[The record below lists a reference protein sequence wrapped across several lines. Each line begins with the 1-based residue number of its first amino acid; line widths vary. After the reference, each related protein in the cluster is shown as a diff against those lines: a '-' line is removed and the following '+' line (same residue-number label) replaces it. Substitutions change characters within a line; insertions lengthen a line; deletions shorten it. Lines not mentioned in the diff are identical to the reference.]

1 MLPAAWHVPCRVRY
15 GTPAAG
21 GRGDRRRLRATR
33 VRKGR
38 GRPHPARPPAHACI
52 PQAPRRGRRSLRSVC
67 GCTRGMYHA
76 WYVGLLPRT
85 PRRMR
90 VCGRG
95 CGCRLRSSGSSRR
108 CRTTSSS
115 TTSTRTSATSSS
127 PRCSAWTRRRETRS
141 SRRHGRCG
149 PNAGTACNAHRK
161 PTHASRDRKRG
172 LSPGR
177 LARTGGPA
185 EGAHPHAHHGSPGAR
200 AGFAAHATADLH
212 VARRGSRGA
221 RVRRRKRR
229 PAGHTGD
236 CVGCSLSSFDSALP
250 TAPEALRGSGPVC

>member
-1 MLPAAWHVPCRVRY
+1 VLPAAWHVSCRMRY

-90 VCGRG
+90 VCGRA

-141 SRRHGRCG
+141 SRRRGRCG

-161 PTHASRDRKRG
+161 PTHASRGPKSAGFHRAVWHAQGGLVPCRG
-172 LSPGR
+172 RAS
-177 LARTGGPA
+177 ARAPLR
-185 EGAHPHAHHGSPGAR
+185 AHSPGAR

-229 PAGHTGD
+229 PAGWRL
-236 CVGCSLSSFDSALP
+236 CWL
-250 TAPEALRGSGPVC
+250 